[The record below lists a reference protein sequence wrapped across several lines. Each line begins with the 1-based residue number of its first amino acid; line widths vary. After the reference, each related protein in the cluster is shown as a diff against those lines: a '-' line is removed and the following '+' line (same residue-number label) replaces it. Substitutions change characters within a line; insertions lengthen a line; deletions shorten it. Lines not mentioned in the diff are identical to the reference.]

1 MTLTEW
7 IKTETAKRLANE
19 VRCIICGKPLS
30 DEISRRRGIG
40 PTCRTVH
47 RTGAFSALSVH
58 LINASRALRQGGKH
72 DQTQT

>member
-19 VRCIICGKPLS
+19 VRCIVCGKPLS

-40 PTCRTVH
+40 PTCL
-47 RTGAFSALSVH
+47 GKSALADDPD
-58 LINASRALRQGGKH
+58 LEPEE
-72 DQTQT
+72 